1 MIMTTGQLMAIA
13 GAGGGLVLDASTLTF
28 TQIRDVSAAA
38 AGGKATITVK
48 NFSSLTATQLV
59 ELAQLAPG
67 LITFDLTS

>member
-59 ELAQLAPG
+59 ELAQLASG